1 MCTNVRHTPPRLPSE
16 CVYHSLEM
24 PPVTAL
30 WPKIAPFV
38 MLGASNLFMTL
49 AWYGHLKF
57 KHVALP
63 IVIAVAWLIALPEY
77 MLAVPANR
85 IGSAAWSPAQLKT
98 IQEAITLVV
107 FVGFSSF
114 YLGEAVKLSTLAG
127 FGLIFCG
134 AALVFMGK

>member
-1 MCTNVRHTPPRLPSE
+1 
-16 CVYHSLEM
+16 M

-85 IGSAAWSPAQLKT
+85 IGSAAYSTAELKT
-98 IQEAITLVV
+98 MQEVITFLVFIGFSVFVLKEQITWQHVLGFAIIILGAAVV
-107 FVGFSSF
+107 FR
-114 YLGEAVKLSTLAG
+114 A
-127 FGLIFCG
+127 
-134 AALVFMGK
+134 